1 MRLQSGAGFQAGGEL
16 LKGSRGRLKSRLQAE
31 SPPYKNSSTAGFTL
45 LEVLVAT
52 LIMGIAVAGVLGGLT
67 TSVRNA
73 TRLTQYDRA
82 TLLARSKM
90 NELLLD
96 PTLKRNVPMQG
107 VFDASTGW
115 TATIQAF
122 EAPPGT
128 GAGQWVMDR
137 VQLEIWWTD
146 GAARH
151 AFSLEGFRRGI
162 AQQGDVL
169 NAR

>member
-1 MRLQSGAGFQAGGEL
+1 M
-16 LKGSRGRLKSRLQAE
+16 KSPRRAAQR
-31 SPPYKNSSTAGFTL
+31 GFTL

-52 LIMGIAVAGVLGGLT
+52 MIMGIAVAGVLGGL
-67 TSVRNA
+67 SASARNA
-73 TRLTQYDRA
+73 ARLTQYDRA

-96 PTLKRNVPMQG
+96 PTIKRNVPLEG
-107 VFDASTGW
+107 SFDPSSGW
-115 TATIQAF
+115 TATIQPF

-128 GAGQWVMDR
+128 GPGQWVLDR

-146 GAARH
+146 GVARR

-162 AQQGDVL
+162 AQPGDVL
-169 NAR
+169 NAK